1 MKKLLSLIVAL
12 CAIANSAYSQK
23 TITGKVSQPNGLPI
37 DYFSVKFL
45 SDSTAVAS
53 GSFVGGQFSAN
64 VSSNV
69 NAIEISAWNYHTQH
83 RNITSTTD
91 TIRLTLVPIEHELN
105 EVSVVASKQ
114 NLSVD
119 GDTYTLSVVGTN
131 LSAAANVNDIL
142 SKVPLVM
149 IDENNQASMFGKD
162 NLVVYINNR
171 RIKNS
176 KELESLNPQRIKD
189 VKLIASPS
197 AKYDADADAVVKITT
212 TDNNGTDFNLRDVA
226 TQGRKF
232 SNTIN
237 PSANLKLGATNIY
250 ADYAYTAKKSKSY
263 ESNEEMNGV
272 ENQDYKDNSVT
283 EGKLTDHSYTIVGER
298 TFSNANKL
306 SLQLVGWNGKEKP
319 KVEAIQN
326 YSRGD
331 STSVISTMKDITGK
345 ENHYDISASYDF
357 TIAEKNDFSVYANY
371 TTHDAET
378 DMNIL
383 ENQSI
388 NTYNFNANYK
398 AFDGQIDYQIST
410 TKGFDLSAGVKL
422 SYVHNESD
430 SYFNSD
436 NITLTNSFTYG
447 YNFTERLLG
456 AYFDISKKFGNLI
469 TNAGLRVEHTY
480 FEGNNNN
487 IRVIDT
493 TYFTFAPNIKMTY
506 STANKH
512 KLTIGC
518 RSSISRP
525 SFSNLSPNI
534 RYDNEFFYRRGNP
547 LLLPTI
553 TTNVALMWDYASKIW
568 ANIAYRHK
576 RNATIFEYY
585 ESPINSDVIE
595 VLLSN
600 HKRAHFL
607 LFSAGYN
614 LRRGKFTSTNS
625 VSITKPFATIKLA
638 DGEYKIRRAAYYF
651 KTTNSYSIS
660 KNLSVN
666 ADFLYSDL
674 GETVLEHKD
683 PMYNLSMGATAFMLD
698 KKLALS
704 LLINDMLDTYKFTD
718 HRKFSV
724 YDIGHTYNPDNTF
737 ARLTARYTFRS
748 GKTQRVRV
756 NDNNAQM
763 VGRM

>member
-1 MKKLLSLIVAL
+1 MKNFLLLFGLSMVAN
-12 CAIANSAYSQK
+12 AAFSQK

-64 VSSNV
+64 VPQNV
-69 NAIEISAWNYHTQH
+69 NAIEVSAWNYHTQH

-119 GDTYTLSVVGTN
+119 GDTYMLSVVGTN
-131 LSAAANVNDIL
+131 LAAEADVNAVL
-142 SKVPLVM
+142 SKVPMLM
-149 IDENNQASMFGKD
+149 IDENNTVKMFGKD
-162 NLVVYINNR
+162 NLVVYVNNK
-171 RIKNS
+171 RIKS
-176 KELESLNPQRIKD
+176 TKELETLNPQRIKN
-189 VKLIASPS
+189 VQLIASPS

-212 TDNNGTDFNLRDVA
+212 TDNNGTDITIRDVA
-226 TQGRKF
+226 TQGRRF
-232 SNTIN
+232 TNTLN
-237 PSANLKLGATNIY
+237 PSANLKFGQTNLY

-263 ESNEEMNGV
+263 ESNNV
-272 ENQDYKDNSVT
+272 SNTTENQAYKDDAKT
-283 EGKLTDHSYTIVGER
+283 IGKLTDHSYTIVGER

-357 TIAEKNDFSVYANY
+357 NIAEKNDFSVYANY

-398 AFDGQIDYQIST
+398 AFDGQIDYQTSM
-410 TKGFDLSAGVKL
+410 GNGLDLSAGVKV
-422 SYVHNESD
+422 SCVQNESE
-430 SYFNSD
+430 SSFNSE
-436 NITLTNSFTYG
+436 NTMLKNSFTYG
-447 YNFTERLLG
+447 YDFTERLLG
-456 AYFDISKKFGNLI
+456 AYLDISKKFGNLNA
-469 TNAGLRVEHTY
+469 NAGLRVEHTY

-493 TYFTFAPNIKMTY
+493 TYFTFAPNVKATY
-506 STANKH
+506 RTANKH
-512 KLTIGC
+512 KITLGC

-547 LLLPTI
+547 SLLPTI
-553 TTNVALMWDYASKIW
+553 TTNVALMWDYASKVW

-576 RNATIFEYY
+576 RNATIYEYY

-600 HKRAHFL
+600 HKCAHFL

-614 LRRGKFTSTNS
+614 LRRGKFSSTNS

-660 KNLSVN
+660 KNFSVN

-718 HRKFSV
+718 HRKFSL
-724 YDIGHTYNPDNTF
+724 YDIEHTYNPDNTF

>member
-1 MKKLLSLIVAL
+1 MKKLLSLIIICVVAN
-12 CAIANSAYSQK
+12 AIYAQ
-23 TITGKVSQPNGLPI
+23 TPIIGQVSQPNGQPV
-37 DYFSVKFL
+37 DYFSVRFL
-45 SDSTAVAS
+45 ADTISVAT
-53 GSFVGGQFSAN
+53 GSFVGGKFSAN
-64 VSSNV
+64 VPQNV
-69 NAIEISAWNYHTQH
+69 NAIEVSAWNYQPY
-83 RNITSTTD
+83 RSKIALSAD
-91 TIRLTLVPIEHELN
+91 TIRCILTPVQHIID
-105 EVSVVASKQ
+105 EVNIVANKQ
-114 NLSVD
+114 TLTID
-119 GDTYTLSVVGTN
+119 GDTYTLAVAGTN

-189 VKLIASPS
+189 VQLIASPS
-197 AKYDADADAVVKITT
+197 AKYDADADAVIKITT
-212 TDNNGTDFNLRDVA
+212 TDNNGTDFTLRDIA

-263 ESNEEMNGV
+263 ESNEVMNNT

-283 EGKLTDHSYTIVGER
+283 EGKLNDHSYTIVGEH
-298 TFSNANKL
+298 TFGNANKL

-388 NTYNFNANYK
+388 NTYNFNANYN
-398 AFDGQIDYQIST
+398 AFDGQIDYQTSMEN
-410 TKGFDLSAGVKL
+410 GLDLSAGVKV
-422 SYVHNESD
+422 SYVQNESE
-430 SYFNSD
+430 SSFNSE
-436 NITLTNSFTYG
+436 NTMLKNSFTYG
-447 YNFTERLLG
+447 YDFTERLLG
-456 AYFDISKKFGNLI
+456 AYLDISKKFGNLNA
-469 TNAGLRVEHTY
+469 NAGLRVEHTK
-480 FEGNNNN
+480 FEGNRDNS
-487 IRVIDT
+487 RVIDT
-493 TYFTFAPNIKMTY
+493 TYFTFAPNVKATY
-506 STANKH
+506 RTANKH
-512 KLTIGC
+512 KITLGC

-534 RYDNEFFYRRGNP
+534 RYDNEFFYRCGNP
-547 LLLPTI
+547 ELLPTI
-553 TTNVALMWDYASKIW
+553 TTNVALMWDYASKFW

-585 ESPINSDVIE
+585 ESAINSDVIE

-600 HKRAHFL
+600 HKHAYFL

-614 LRRGKFTSTNS
+614 LSRGKFTSTNS
-625 VSITKPFATIKLA
+625 VSITKPFATIKLTN
-638 DGEYKIRRAAYYF
+638 GEYKIRRAAYYF

-660 KNLSVN
+660 KNFSIN

-718 HRKFSV
+718 HRKFSL
-724 YDIGHTYNPDNTF
+724 YDIEHTYNPDNTF

-756 NDNNAQM
+756 NDNNAQT

>member
-1 MKKLLSLIVAL
+1 MKKHFLLLGLSMVANIIY
-12 CAIANSAYSQK
+12 AQ
-23 TITGKVSQPNGLPI
+23 TPITGQVSQPNGQPV
-37 DYFSVKFL
+37 DYFSVRFL
-45 SDSTAVAS
+45 ADTTSVAT
-53 GSFVGGQFSAN
+53 GSFVGGKFSAN
-64 VSSNV
+64 VPQNV
-69 NAIEISAWNYHTQH
+69 NAIEVSAWNYQPY
-83 RNITSTTD
+83 RSKIALSAD
-91 TIRLTLVPIEHELN
+91 TIRCILTPVQHVID
-105 EVSVVASKQ
+105 EVNIVANKQ
-114 NLSVD
+114 TLTID
-119 GDTYTLSVVGTN
+119 GDTYTLAVAGTN

-197 AKYDADADAVVKITT
+197 AKYDADADAVIRITT
-212 TDNNGTDFNLRDVA
+212 TDNNGTDITVRDVA

-263 ESNEEMNGV
+263 ESNEVMNNA

-283 EGKLTDHSYTIVGER
+283 EGKLNDHSYTIVGEH
-298 TFSNANKL
+298 TFGNANKL

-357 TIAEKNDFSVYANY
+357 TIAEKNDVSVYANY
-371 TTHDAET
+371 TTHDVET
-378 DMNIL
+378 EMNIL
-383 ENQSI
+383 ENQSVI
-388 NTYNFNANYK
+388 TYDFNAKYK
-398 AFDGQIDYQIST
+398 AFDGQIDYQTTT

-430 SYFNSD
+430 SHFNSE
-436 NITLTNSFTYG
+436 NTMLKNSFTYG
-447 YNFTERLLG
+447 YDFTERLLE
-456 AYFDISKKFGNLI
+456 AYLDISKKFGNLNA
-469 TNAGLRVEHTY
+469 NAGLRVEHTK
-480 FEGNNNN
+480 FEGNRDNS
-487 IRVIDT
+487 RVIDT

-547 LLLPTI
+547 SLLPTI

-600 HKRAHFL
+600 HKHAHFL

-614 LRRGKFTSTNS
+614 LRRGKFSSTNS

-651 KTTNSYSIS
+651 KTTNSYNIS
-660 KNLSVN
+660 KNFSIN

-698 KKLALS
+698 KKIAIS
-704 LLINDMLDTYKFTD
+704 LFINDILDTYKFTD
-718 HRKFSV
+718 HRKYSV
-724 YDIGHTYNPDNTF
+724 YNIEHTYNPDNTF
-737 ARLTARYTFRS
+737 ARLTARYTFHT

-756 NDNNAQM
+756 NDNNAQT

>member
-1 MKKLLSLIVAL
+1 MKKHFLLLGLSMVAN
-12 CAIANSAYSQK
+12 AIYAQ
-23 TITGKVSQPNGLPI
+23 TPITGKVSQLNGQPV
-37 DYFSVKFL
+37 DYFSVRFL
-45 SDSTAVAS
+45 ADTMSVAT
-53 GSFVGGQFSAN
+53 GSFVGGKFSAN
-64 VSSNV
+64 VPQNV
-69 NAIEISAWNYHTQH
+69 NAIEVSAWNYQPY
-83 RNITSTTD
+83 RSKIALSAD
-91 TIRLTLVPIEHELN
+91 TIRCILTPVQHIID
-105 EVSVVASKQ
+105 EVNIVANKQ
-114 NLSVD
+114 TLTID
-119 GDTYTLSVVGTN
+119 GDTYTLAVAGTN

-197 AKYDADADAVVKITT
+197 AKYDADADAVIRITT
-212 TDNNGTDFNLRDVA
+212 TDNNGTDFNLRDIA

-263 ESNEEMNGV
+263 ESNEVMNSA

-283 EGKLTDHSYTIVGER
+283 EGKLNDHSYTIVGEH

-306 SLQLVGWNGKEKP
+306 SLQLVGWNANEKP
-319 KVEAIQN
+319 QVQAVQGYTKVDTMITAYTAKN
-326 YSRGD
+326 
-331 STSVISTMKDITGK
+331 ISGT

-357 TIAEKNDFSVYANY
+357 TIAEKNDISIYANY
-371 TTHDAET
+371 TTHEAKTET
-378 DMNIL
+378 NIV
-383 ENQSI
+383 ENQCV
-388 NTYNFNANYK
+388 NEYNFDAKYK
-398 AFDGQIDYQIST
+398 AFDGQIDYQTST

-430 SYFNSD
+430 SHFNSD

-456 AYFDISKKFGNLI
+456 AYFDISKKVGNLS

-493 TYFTFAPNIKMTY
+493 TYFTFAPNVKATY
-506 STANKH
+506 RTANKH
-512 KLTIGC
+512 KITLGC

-547 LLLPTI
+547 SLLPTI

-614 LRRGKFTSTNS
+614 LRRGKFSSTNS

-660 KNLSVN
+660 KNFSIN

-698 KKLALS
+698 KKLAIS
-704 LLINDMLDTYKFTD
+704 LFINDILDTYKFTD
-718 HRKFSV
+718 HRKFSL
-724 YDIGHTYNPDNTF
+724 YDIEHTYNPDNTF
-737 ARLTARYTFRS
+737 ARLTARYTFHT

-756 NDNNAQM
+756 NDNNAQT

>member
-1 MKKLLSLIVAL
+1 MKKHFLLLGLSMVAN
-12 CAIANSAYSQK
+12 AIYAQPP
-23 TITGKVSQPNGLPI
+23 IIGQVSQPNGQPV
-37 DYFSVKFL
+37 DYFSVRFL
-45 SDSTAVAS
+45 ADTMSVAT
-53 GSFVGGQFSAN
+53 GSFVGGKFSAN
-64 VSSNV
+64 VPQNV
-69 NAIEISAWNYHTQH
+69 NAIEVSAWNYQPY
-83 RNITSTTD
+83 RSKIALSAD
-91 TIRLTLVPIEHELN
+91 TIRCILTPVQHIID
-105 EVSVVASKQ
+105 EVNIVANKQ
-114 NLSVD
+114 TLTID
-119 GDTYTLSVVGTN
+119 GDTYTLAVAGTN

-212 TDNNGTDFNLRDVA
+212 TDNNGTDFTLRDIA

-263 ESNEEMNGV
+263 ESNEVMNSI

-357 TIAEKNDFSVYANY
+357 TITEKNDFSVYANY

-398 AFDGQIDYQIST
+398 AFDGQIDYQTSMEN
-410 TKGFDLSAGVKL
+410 GLDLSAGVKV
-422 SYVHNESD
+422 SYVQNESE
-430 SYFNSD
+430 SSFNSE
-436 NITLTNSFTYG
+436 NTMLKNSFTYG
-447 YNFTERLLG
+447 YDFTERLLG
-456 AYFDISKKFGNLI
+456 AYLDISKKFGNLNA
-469 TNAGLRVEHTY
+469 NAGLRVEHTY

-512 KLTIGC
+512 KLTLGC

-547 LLLPTI
+547 SLLPTI
-553 TTNVALMWDYASKIW
+553 TTNVALMWDYASKFW

-614 LRRGKFTSTNS
+614 LRRGKFSSTNS

-674 GETVLEHKD
+674 GETVLEHKA

-698 KKLALS
+698 KKLAIS
-704 LLINDMLDTYKFTD
+704 LFINDILDTYQFTD
-718 HRKFSV
+718 HRKFSL
-724 YDIGHTYNPDNTF
+724 YDIEHTYNPDNTF

>member
-197 AKYDADADAVVKITT
+197 AKYDADADAVIKITT
-212 TDNNGTDFNLRDVA
+212 TDNNGTDFTLRDIA

-263 ESNEEMNGV
+263 ESNEVMNGV

-306 SLQLVGWNGKEKP
+306 SLQLVGWNANEKP
-319 KVEAIQN
+319 KVQAIQSYTKVDTMITAYTAKN
-326 YSRGD
+326 
-331 STSVISTMKDITGK
+331 ISGT
-345 ENHYDISASYDF
+345 ENHYDIGANYDF
-357 TIAEKNDFSVYANY
+357 SVAEKNDISIYANY
-371 TTHDAET
+371 TTHEAKTET
-378 DMNIL
+378 NII
-383 ENQSI
+383 ENQCI
-388 NTYNFNANYK
+388 NEYNFDAKYK
-398 AFDGQIDYQIST
+398 AFDGQIDYQTSMEN
-410 TKGFDLSAGVKL
+410 GLDLSAGVKV
-422 SYVHNESD
+422 SYVQNESE
-430 SYFNSD
+430 SSFNSE
-436 NITLTNSFTYG
+436 NTMLKNSFTYG
-447 YNFTERLLG
+447 YDFTERLLG
-456 AYFDISKKFGNLI
+456 AYFDISKKFGNLNA
-469 TNAGLRVEHTY
+469 NAGLRVEHTK
-480 FEGNNNN
+480 FEGNRDNS
-487 IRVIDT
+487 RVIDT

-547 LLLPTI
+547 SLLPTI
-553 TTNVALMWDYASKIW
+553 TTNVALMWDYASKFW

-600 HKRAHFL
+600 HKRAHFF

-660 KNLSVN
+660 KNLSVS
-666 ADFLYSDL
+666 ADYLYNDL
-674 GETVLEHKD
+674 GETVLERKD
-683 PMYNLSMGATAFMLD
+683 PMHNLSLGATCFLLER
-698 KKLALS
+698 KLAFS
-704 LLINDMLDTYKFTD
+704 LTANDILDTYKFTD

-724 YDIGHTYNPDNTF
+724 YDVEHTYNPDNTYV
-737 ARLTARYTFRS
+737 RLTARYTFRS

-756 NDNNAQM
+756 NDNNAQT